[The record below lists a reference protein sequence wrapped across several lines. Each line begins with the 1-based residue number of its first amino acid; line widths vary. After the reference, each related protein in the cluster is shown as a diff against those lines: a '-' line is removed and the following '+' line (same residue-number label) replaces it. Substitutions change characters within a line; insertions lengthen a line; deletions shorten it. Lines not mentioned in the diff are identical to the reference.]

1 MEVAF
6 TLYKGFLIAQ
16 YSETDVKAYRSRE
29 YYADNITSYEA
40 SNQAFISQVID
51 NAEDQGDFT
60 IVEYNEVMQHLGRPE
75 AVSSTESIYPYDKGI
90 ERAAAYI
97 AGLVQG
103 REDVDDP
110 AHPIWTGIEKE
121 EYRDSYRRRARR
133 VVELAQS

>member
-16 YSETDVKAYRSRE
+16 YSETDAKAYRTRE
-29 YYADNITSYEA
+29 YYTSNLTSYESSRLA
-40 SNQAFISQVID
+40 NIGLMID
-51 NAEDQGDFT
+51 DAEDQGDFT
-60 IVEYNEVMQHLGRPE
+60 VEEYNAVMRLLGEPE
-75 AVSSTESIYPYDKGI
+75 AVSSDESIYPYDKGI

-110 AHPIWTGIEKE
+110 AHPVWTGIEKE

-133 VVELAQS
+133 VIELARS

>member
-6 TLYKGFLIAQ
+6 TLYKGFLVAQ
-16 YSETDVKAYRSRE
+16 YSETDVKAYRTRE
-29 YYADNITSYEA
+29 YYTSNLTSYETSRLA
-40 SNQAFISQVID
+40 NIGLMID
-51 NAEDQGDFT
+51 DAEDQGDFT
-60 IVEYNEVMQHLGRPE
+60 VEEYNAVMRLLGEPE
-75 AVSSTESIYPYDKGI
+75 AVSSDESIYPYDKGI

-110 AHPIWTGIEKE
+110 AHPVWTGIEKE

-133 VVELAQS
+133 VIELARS

>member
-1 MEVAF
+1 MDVAF

-29 YYADNITSYEA
+29 YYAGNILSYEGA
-40 SNQAFISQVID
+40 SQANVSLKID
-51 NAEDQGDFT
+51 EAEDQGDFT
-60 IVEYNEVMQHLGRPE
+60 VEEYNKVMRMLGRPE
-75 AVSSTESIYPYDKGI
+75 AVDPDESIYPYDEGI

-97 AGLVQG
+97 AGLVHG
-103 REDVDDP
+103 REDVDSP
-110 AHPIWTGIEKE
+110 THPVWTGIERE

>member
-16 YSETDVKAYRSRE
+16 YSETDAKAYRTRE
-29 YYADNITSYEA
+29 YYTSNLTSYESSRLA
-40 SNQAFISQVID
+40 NIGLMID
-51 NAEDQGDFT
+51 DAEDQGDFT
-60 IVEYNEVMQHLGRPE
+60 VEEYNAVMRLLGEPE
-75 AVSSTESIYPYDKGI
+75 AVSSAESIYPYDKGI

-110 AHPIWTGIEKE
+110 AHPVWTGIEKE

-133 VVELAQS
+133 VIELARS

>member
-40 SNQAFISQVID
+40 SNQANISQLIYVAD
-51 NAEDQGDFT
+51 DQGDFT

-75 AVSSTESIYPYDKGI
+75 AVSSDESIYPYDKGI

-97 AGLVQG
+97 AGLAQG

-110 AHPIWTGIEKE
+110 AHPVWTGIEKE